1 MKLQYGSY
9 QLLTVKYTIHLSND
23 FSAYFVNFSIH
34 FSILYC
40 SLYDSGSPWIRMV
53 AYPGEFCNVKQRIL
67 RGPIMGWFFQMLI
80 R

>member
-34 FSILYC
+34 FSILHC
-40 SLYDSGSPWIRMV
+40 SFYDSSSPWIRMV

-67 RGPIMGWFFQMLI
+67 RGPIIGWFIQMLI